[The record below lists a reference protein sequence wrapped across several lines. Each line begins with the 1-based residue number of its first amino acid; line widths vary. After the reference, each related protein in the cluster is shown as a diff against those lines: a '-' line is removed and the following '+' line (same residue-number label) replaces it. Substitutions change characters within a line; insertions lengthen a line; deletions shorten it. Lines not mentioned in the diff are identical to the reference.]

1 RQFTT
6 SQVLLAAQ
14 HKQPKIRLP
23 SKKSLAAKSRRRAA
37 IANKLNEQA
46 EKLSLMD
53 AISVLRAVEVASPG
67 STYDLFIKTEMKKGV
82 TVPKGRVTL
91 PREAKPMAEEK
102 IFVFAEGRQ
111 AEEAKKAGA
120 HFIGGVELMDVVLHN
135 RFQATTILCTTA
147 LIKAIT
153 PKLGRVLGPLGLMP
167 SERRGTVTDD
177 IAGYL
182 QRIRGTS
189 EWKADKSGNIH
200 MSIAMMHFA
209 IEDVVKNVR
218 HFMSSVKRA
227 TGNMKE
233 AEDSLTSI
241 TKVMLSS
248 RQAPGIR
255 ISDY

>member
-1 RQFTT
+1 MLFVRFI
-6 SQVLLAAQ
+6 S
-14 HKQPKIRLP
+14 
-23 SKKSLAAKSRRRAA
+23 SLT
-37 IANKLNEQA
+37 
-46 EKLSLMD
+46 
-53 AISVLRAVEVASPG
+53 LRDR
-67 STYDLFIKTEMKKGV
+67 DLG
-82 TVPKGRVTL
+82 
-91 PREAKPMAEEK
+91 
-102 IFVFAEGRQ
+102 Q
-111 AEEAKKAGA
+111 
-120 HFIGGVELMDVVLHN
+120 VLHN

-200 MSIAMMHFA
+200 MPIAMVLPTNVRCDPSSSSIFQMHFA

-233 AEDSLTSI
+233 AEDSRQSKNSGAKPGKLALDTRN
-241 TKVMLSS
+241 S
-248 RQAPGIR
+248 RIC
-255 ISDY
+255 